1 MFLECVILHWM
12 DVLQIDI
19 IPTIYN
25 RWTRL
30 VSMACS
36 YLCLMDHIIGK
47 LLVVTMGVME
57 LALVA
62 ATQSGGH
69 FAIWFELIYISYIVV
84 LNFLV

>member
-1 MFLECVILHWM
+1 
-12 DVLQIDI
+12 
-19 IPTIYN
+19 
-25 RWTRL
+25 
-30 VSMACS
+30 
-36 YLCLMDHIIGK
+36 MDHIIGK

-69 FAIWFELIYISYIVV
+69 FAIWFELIYISYTVF